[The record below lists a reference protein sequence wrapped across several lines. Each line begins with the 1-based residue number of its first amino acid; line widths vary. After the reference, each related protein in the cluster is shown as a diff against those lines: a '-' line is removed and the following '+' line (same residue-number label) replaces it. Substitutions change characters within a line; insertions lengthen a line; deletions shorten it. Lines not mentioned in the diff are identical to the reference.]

1 MSISDTKGVSLGR
14 PRASFWSH
22 FGDVLAASGP
32 VGAPDTEKYDLG
44 SIWVVFWGALGVFWG
59 TLGMFFRTFVVGMRL
74 CGHRVFKVASHVML
88 RGIPLCFSTL
98 KSNSP
103 HARKLTVHKSD
114 PQVQAGMGF
123 S

>member
-1 MSISDTKGVSLGR
+1 MGR
-14 PRASFWSH
+14 PGASFWSH

-32 VGAPDTEKYDLG
+32 VGAPDTEKYDFE
-44 SIWVVFWGALGVFWG
+44 SIWVVLLGGLGVLFC
-59 TLGMFFRTFVVGMRL
+59 TSGMFFSSLSVGIRL

>member
-1 MSISDTKGVSLGR
+1 M
-14 PRASFWSH
+14 
-22 FGDVLAASGP
+22 
-32 VGAPDTEKYDLG
+32 GATEVEKYGFG
-44 SIWVVFWGALGVFWG
+44 SICVVFWPDFEILLC
-59 TLGMFFRTFVVGMRL
+59 TLGMIFGAVFVGIRL
-74 CGHRVFKVASHVML
+74 CRHRVFKVASHVML